1 MNKIIKATS
10 HDKGVLSLTFDN
22 GNEVSVDFTHLIRQG
37 GVFAQL
43 ADPIFFKAASIS
55 GDGRYIEWPGNL
67 DFCADALLA
76 EGSQSQGVEST
87 AGK

>member
-1 MNKIIKATS
+1 MNKITKATP

-22 GNEVSVDFTHLIRQG
+22 GNEVSVDFTDLIRQR

-43 ADPIFFKAASIS
+43 ADPTLFKAVTVSE
-55 GDGRYIEWPGNL
+55 DGRYIEWPGDL

-76 EGSQSQGVEST
+76 EGSQSQGLESKS
-87 AGK
+87 GK

>member
-1 MNKIIKATS
+1 MNKITRATPQ
-10 HDKGVLSLTFDN
+10 DNGVLSLTFDN

-43 ADPIFFKAASIS
+43 ADPTFFKAVSVS
-55 GDGRYIEWPGNL
+55 EDGRYIEWPGNL

-87 AGK
+87 AGT